1 MDLKR
6 RIALR
11 LKAVRKSRRL
21 TQHGLAELTGRSVDA
36 ISNIERGKVLP
47 SVETLDVIA
56 ARLGVPIGDFFTPLP
71 DDGSRASARR
81 AALFVRLQELGRSLP
96 EGDLE
101 IAVRQLE
108 ALGDRRP

>member
-11 LKAVRKSRRL
+11 LKAVRKNRRL
-21 TQHGLAELTGRSVDA
+21 TQNKLAEITGRSVDA
-36 ISNIERGKVLP
+36 ISNIERAKGLP

-56 ARLGVPIGDFFTPLP
+56 TKLDIPIGDFFTPLP
-71 DDGSRASARR
+71 DDGNRASAKRV
-81 AALFVRLQELGRSLP
+81 ALLVRLHELGRSLS
-96 EGDLE
+96 ERDLE

-108 ALGDRRP
+108 ALGDRQP